1 MPKKSLPDP
10 NPDKSKYADVR
21 YKVPRNITTKT
32 SLPKYKTVKVKTD
45 RGR

>member
-1 MPKKSLPDP
+1 MVKKSLPDP
-10 NPDKSKYADVR
+10 RPDKDKSGVE
-21 YKVPRNITTKT
+21 YKVPRNIQGKT